1 MIRKPVIFAMIVLL
15 LVLVNSRANGDW
27 QSFPVCVLSG
37 DQINPEV
44 SGETV
49 VWTDKRSGG
58 YDIYS
63 YNLAEPNEYPIEI
76 ITGNQ
81 TEPAISGDIIVWTSN
96 KDIFGYDLS
105 GTGKFSICVDATEQE
120 GPAVSGNIVVW
131 RDNRNFSENGFDIYG
146 CDISN
151 ISEPD
156 EFPICTEAHSQYY
169 PDISGDI
176 VVWMDIRNGN
186 PDIYGYDLSTET
198 EFPICTNSSGQY
210 NPRISGNIVVWA
222 DDRNGNTD
230 IYGID
235 LTTLPSGSDFPICIN
250 SANQSFPVISGNLV
264 VWQDTRNGSTNSDIY
279 GYDIE
284 TASEIPI
291 CTENGNQINPSVDG
305 DTVVWQRD
313 ISSSANIYG
322 AYRPAPVEPS
332 VLTMLSPNGGES
344 LLAGSSSTI
353 TWQSSGPVIDFVR
366 LDYSIN
372 SGSDWVNIVLS
383 VANNGSY
390 EWDPIPAENSDKCLI
405 RVSDTGGSGASDV
418 SDGVFTIFECS
429 ESLTADLN
437 GDCYVNIADFALFC
451 QQWLQGGNPYD
462 PAWPN

>member
-1 MIRKPVIFAMIVLL
+1 MIRKSIILVMAVLL
-15 LVLVNSRANGDW
+15 LALVNARANGVW
-27 QSFPVCVLSG
+27 QSFPVCVLGS
-37 DQINPEV
+37 DQIEPAV

-63 YNLAEPNEYPIEI
+63 YNLAELNEYPIET

-81 TEPAISGDIIVWTSN
+81 TEPAISGDIIVWTNN

-105 GTGKFSICVDATEQE
+105 GAGKFPICVNTTEQE
-120 GPAVSGNIVVW
+120 GPAISGNIVVW
-131 RDNRNFSENGFDIYG
+131 RDNRNFSGNSFDIYG

-151 ISEPD
+151 ISEPE
-156 EFPICTEAHSQYY
+156 EFSICTEAHGQHY

-176 VVWMDIRNGN
+176 VVWMDVRNGN

-210 NPRISGNIVVWA
+210 NPRISGHIVVWL

-235 LTTLPSGSDFPICIN
+235 LSTLPGGSDFPICTN
-250 SANQSFPVISGNLV
+250 SADQFFPVISGNLV
-264 VWQDTRNGSTNSDIY
+264 VWQDTRNGAANSDIY
-279 GYDIE
+279 GYDIG
-284 TASEIPI
+284 TASEFSI

-332 VLTMLSPNGGES
+332 VLTIVSPNGGES
-344 LLAGSSSTI
+344 LLAGALCTI
-353 TWQSSGPVIDFVR
+353 TWQSSGPAINFVR
-366 LDYSIN
+366 LDYSVN
-372 SGSDWVNIVLS
+372 SGGGWVNIVPS
-383 VANNGSY
+383 VANVGLY
-390 EWDPIPAENSDKCLI
+390 EWSHVPPENSQQCLV
-405 RVSDTGGSGASDV
+405 RVRDSASSVASDA

-437 GDCYVNIADFALFC
+437 GDCYVDIADFAMFC
-451 QQWLQGGNPYD
+451 EQWLEDGNPY
-462 PAWPN
+462 